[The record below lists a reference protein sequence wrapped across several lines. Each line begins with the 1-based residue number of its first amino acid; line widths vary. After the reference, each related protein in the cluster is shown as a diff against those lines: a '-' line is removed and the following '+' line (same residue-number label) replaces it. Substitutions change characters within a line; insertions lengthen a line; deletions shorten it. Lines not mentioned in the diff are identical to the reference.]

1 MPLVDSIEDNQIV
14 EFVITLVSIAKDNVN
29 KFKTVYQQLVD
40 IVKDTDMSMVIQL
53 CVNRII
59 ELLEEL

>member
-1 MPLVDSIEDNQIV
+1 MVDSIEDNQIV